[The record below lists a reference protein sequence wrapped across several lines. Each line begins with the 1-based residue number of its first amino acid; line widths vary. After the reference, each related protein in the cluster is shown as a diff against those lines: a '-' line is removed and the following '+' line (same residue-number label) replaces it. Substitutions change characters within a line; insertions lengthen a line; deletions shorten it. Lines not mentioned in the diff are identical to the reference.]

1 MKSNCILNTGGSIT
15 GSLTI
20 SAEADAKIILGNTDD
35 ETNYQQIAFAQNGVI
50 YGRLG
55 TYGTTD
61 IKWNQA
67 TLATQN

>member
-1 MKSNCILNTGGSIT
+1 VKSNYILNTGGSIT
-15 GSLTI
+15 GPLTI
-20 SAEADAKIILGNTDD
+20 SAEADAKIILDNTDG
-35 ETNYQQIAFAQNGVI
+35 ETNYQQIAFAQDGVI